1 MPPLA
6 APFGADT
13 PTFCKKRSRSALPPL
28 LPPLPVL
35 RCDRDDAIDFSVRAT
50 ERAAATAARTAA
62 CALCVAAAAASA
74 AAFDA
79 AETDA
84 LLSATGIVDSGAS
97 MRTGLDSSVAVA

>member
-1 MPPLA
+1 MSWCAVAATRTAPLGGGGMPTDGENL
-6 APFGADT
+6 T
-13 PTFCKKRSRSALPPL
+13 R
-28 LPPLPVL
+28 PLPVL